1 MARLGDIN
9 NIVPVDMS
17 PPPKLLRGMRPP
29 RPPGFGTYAIFV
41 LPVKDYGVIVGYFTR
56 INSHFTPVTF

>member
-1 MARLGDIN
+1 
-9 NIVPVDMS
+9 
-17 PPPKLLRGMRPP
+17 MRPP
-29 RPPGFGTYAIFV
+29 RPPGFGAYAIFV